1 MRILCVTPEWPYPP
15 NQGGRIRMFNLIK
28 QLAQRHQIHL
38 VSVALSSAEVTG
50 EDILSQYCHSI
61 HIVAQPVSA
70 LRTGLR
76 ILYSLVSRRPFVIL
90 KHTPSQLTDVVLSVA
105 RKTAPDLA
113 LAEFHYIYDSLE
125 GLSGLATRVVD
136 MHNVDYLLYDR
147 FAQSPRWGLKK
158 VHGWFQRRFMYEFE
172 RQLPRRADLCI
183 TVSEQDRH
191 TLKMISGMDNIAV
204 VPNGVDTE
212 YFDPAFISPYHYD
225 LIFVGSMDYYPN
237 IDAVLFL
244 CGEIMPRVWR
254 HRPQTTLAIVGRD
267 PAPAVVSCG
276 RDPRITV
283 TGTVADVRP
292 YLAGSSVFVAPLRIG
307 GGTRLKIL
315 EAMAMARPVV
325 ATTVGCEG
333 IQISSGLN
341 ILVGDTPS
349 ELASAI
355 LSLLREPDLIRKIGL
370 AGRLLVE
377 TTYDWKII
385 GQQLEQVLQNII
397 YQERLCA

>member
-28 QLAQRHQIHL
+28 QLAQRHQVHL

-50 EDILSQYCHSI
+50 EDILSQYCQTI
-61 HIVAQPVSA
+61 HIVEQPVSA

-76 ILYSLVSRRPFVIL
+76 ILYSLVSRRPFVIF
-90 KHTPSQLTDVVLSVA
+90 KHTPPQLSDVVLSVA
-105 RKTAPDLA
+105 RKIAPDVA
-113 LAEFHYIYDSLE
+113 LAEFHYTYDSLE

-136 MHNVDYLLYDR
+136 MHNVDHLLYDR
-147 FAQSPRWGLKK
+147 FARSPRWGLKK

-172 RQLPRRADLCI
+172 RRLPQRADLCI

-191 TLKMISGMDNIAV
+191 TLEMISGMDNIVV

-212 YFDPAFISPYHYD
+212 YFDPALISPYHYD

-244 CGEIMPRVWR
+244 CDETMPRVWR
-254 HRPQTTLAIVGRD
+254 ERPQTTLAIVGRD
-267 PAPAVVSCG
+267 PTPAVISCG

-292 YLAGSSVFVAPLRIG
+292 YLVGSSVFVAPLRIG

-333 IQISSGLN
+333 IQISSGSN

-355 LSLLREPDLIRKIGL
+355 LGLLREPDLSRKIGL
-370 AGRLLVE
+370 AGRRLVE
-377 TTYDWKII
+377 TTYNWNII
-385 GQQLEQVLQNII
+385 GQQLEQVLQSII
-397 YQERLCA
+397 